1 MPKKIP
7 SLLGTFQGAKAAQ
20 ENATLRDRV
29 AQLEA
34 EKQVT
39 RTEQLPLLT
48 APEPEAELR
57 IEAMTAEIVT
67 ELVDLGGIQAIE
79 ISRIMAD
86 PDQPRKTFT
95 EDIIQERVESL
106 RQFGQKTPIIL
117 IPQADGNF
125 KLFDGEV
132 RWRSA
137 LRLNWKSLKAVL
149 LPESEVPSA
158 DEIFEGQMITGIHSQ
173 RLHDLDLAEG
183 LIYLGTRRFDSLN
196 ARSHDLPKILN
207 TVVRRLDRDKKL
219 PELAELRVAPPR
231 VQTEWLSTIEFKDDA
246 ERDLFA
252 LIFRYKLNP
261 ATVNSHVLP
270 LLKLF
275 PDIKESIRQDGL
287 ESSKAREVNRLSPD
301 KLDTSD
307 SSALKIRQGLTQK
320 IISQKLALSEV
331 KQAVHQL
338 LEQHNPTQNNRNKTA
353 SAQLASTLK
362 NTPIDMDQPEDL
374 KILLKAL
381 QAKIIEVKGLL
392 A

>member
-1 MPKKIP
+1 MAKQVP
-7 SLLGTFQGAKAAQ
+7 SILGAFQGAKAAQ
-20 ENATLRDRV
+20 ENATLRDRI

-34 EKQVT
+34 EKQVS
-39 RTEQLPLLT
+39 RPEQLPLL
-48 APEPEAELR
+48 AEPEAEIR
-57 IEAMTAEIVT
+57 IEAMTADIVS
-67 ELVDLGGIQAIE
+67 ELVDLGGVQELE
-79 ISRIMAD
+79 ISRIFPD
-86 PDQPRKTFT
+86 PHQPRKTFT

-106 RQFGQKTPIIL
+106 RQFGQKAPIIV
-117 IPQADGNF
+117 IPQADGTF

-137 LRLNWKSLKAVL
+137 SRLNWKTLKSVL

-183 LIYLGTRRFDSLN
+183 LIYLGTRRFDSLRQ
-196 ARSHDLPKILN
+196 RSSDLPKILN

-219 PELAELRVAPPR
+219 PELADLRVAPPR
-231 VQTEWLSTIEFKDDA
+231 VQEEWLTAIEFKDDA
-246 ERDLFA
+246 ERDLFS

-275 PDIKESIRQDGL
+275 PDIKAAIRQDGL

-301 KLDTSD
+301 RLDTSD
-307 SSALKIRQGLTQK
+307 DSALAMRQGLTQK
-320 IISQKLALSEV
+320 VVSQKLSLSEV

-338 LEQHNPTQNNRNKTA
+338 IEQHNPTQSNRNKTA

-362 NTPIDMDQPEDL
+362 NTVIDMDQPDDL

-381 QAKIIEVKGLL
+381 QAKITEVKGLL
-392 A
+392 V